1 MDQNKKPAAN
11 LNTAVAHFY
20 SAPGRRDLWQKIQ
33 VNQFKVKIWNP
44 YFTPYKTIYLNT
56 IPCSI
61 IKDIGVLKAVDI
73 TVTLYERL
81 IQCNEPGVFFCSP
94 QALYMAQIVNNCN
107 IIAFFSPSKTSLL

>member
-11 LNTAVAHFY
+11 INTAAVRHFD

-44 YFTPYKTIYLNT
+44 HFTPYKTIYLNT

-61 IKDIGVLKAVDI
+61 SKDICVLKAVDI
-73 TVTLYERL
+73 TVTLYEKGLEGSSAR
-81 IQCNEPGVFFCSP
+81 NSV
-94 QALYMAQIVNNCN
+94 
-107 IIAFFSPSKTSLL
+107 